1 MKKLLL
7 LISFLPLIAFGQ
19 DYDVPKQVNDAFEKM
34 FAEAED
40 IIWTEIDG
48 EYEASFYIEEEY
60 KLAMFSADG
69 KWLETS
75 TSINVESA
83 SAEITKP
90 IYKKYKGAVIDNIF
104 LVETPEKINFY
115 RIQADD
121 GESIYKIKM
130 SEVYEILE
138 SKKVSFSSVDEST
151 EDEED
156 VE

>member
-7 LISFLPLIAFGQ
+7 LIGIIPLMVFGQ
-19 DYDVPKQVNDAFEKM
+19 DNDVPKQVNDAFQKI
-34 FAEAED
+34 FTDAED
-40 IIWTEIDG
+40 VIWTEMNG
-48 EYEASFYIEEEY
+48 EFEASFYVDEEY

-69 KWLETS
+69 KWLKTS

-90 IYKKYKGAVIDNIF
+90 IYKKYKGSVIDNIF
-104 LVETPEKINFY
+104 LVETANKIKFY

-138 SKKVSFSSVDEST
+138 SKKVSFSLTD
-151 EDEED
+151 EDEEED
-156 VE
+156 DELE

>member
-1 MKKLLL
+1 MV
-7 LISFLPLIAFGQ
+7 FGQ
-19 DYDVPKQVNDAFEKM
+19 DNDVPKQVNDAFQKI
-34 FAEAED
+34 FTDAED
-40 IIWTEIDG
+40 VIWTEMNG
-48 EYEASFYIEEEY
+48 EFEASFYVDEEY

-90 IYKKYKGAVIDNIF
+90 IYKKYKGSVIDNIF
-104 LVETPEKINFY
+104 LVETPNKINFY

-138 SKKVSFSSVDEST
+138 SKKVSFSSTD
-151 EDEED
+151 EDEEED
-156 VE
+156 ELE